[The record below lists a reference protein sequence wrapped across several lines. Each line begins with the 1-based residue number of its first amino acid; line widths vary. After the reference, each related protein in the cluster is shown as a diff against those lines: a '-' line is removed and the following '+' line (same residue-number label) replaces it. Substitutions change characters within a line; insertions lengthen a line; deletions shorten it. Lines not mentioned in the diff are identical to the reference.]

1 MTEFFK
7 RTQTLALFI
16 AGFGTSLG
24 GLYTIAPQWALGQL
38 NQLPYI
44 ASDTIFIQHWG
55 FLVLMM
61 GCSFLIAILRNDWII
76 PVFWVALIEKLFFVS
91 LVIGYSSQ
99 PFTNGFWL
107 SMAMDSVI
115 CLYIAGYLLSA
126 RQSKTNTLK

>member
-24 GLYTIAPQWALGQL
+24 GLYTIAPQWALAQL

-44 ASDTIFIQHWG
+44 ASDTIFVQHWG

-61 GCSFLIAILRNDWII
+61 GCSFLIAIFRNDWII
-76 PVFWVALIEKLFFVS
+76 PVFGVALIEKLFFIS
-91 LVIGYSSQ
+91 LVINNSSQ
-99 PFTNGFWL
+99 AFINGFWL

-115 CLYIAGYLLSA
+115 CLYIAGYLLSY
-126 RQSKTNTLK
+126 RQSKTNSLK

>member
-24 GLYTIAPQWALGQL
+24 GLYTIAPQWALAQL

-44 ASDTIFIQHWG
+44 ASDTIFVQHWG

-61 GCSFLIAILRNDWII
+61 GCSFLIAIFRNDWII
-76 PVFWVALIEKLFFVS
+76 PVFGVALIEKLFFIS
-91 LVIGYSSQ
+91 LVINNSSQ
-99 PFTNGFWL
+99 AFINGFWL

-115 CLYIAGYLLSA
+115 CLYIVGYLLSY